1 MWGPTTR
8 IEIDVGRGVERNSCM
23 IQTYKTFVRLTYGPT
38 TCLRYFRKESLSF
51 EELNLENMNWDL
63 LYVYIF

>member
-8 IEIDVGRGVERNSCM
+8 IEIDVGSGVERNSCM

-38 TCLRYFRKESLSF
+38 TCLRYFPRESLFF
-51 EELNLENMNWDL
+51 EELTLKNMN
-63 LYVYIF
+63 